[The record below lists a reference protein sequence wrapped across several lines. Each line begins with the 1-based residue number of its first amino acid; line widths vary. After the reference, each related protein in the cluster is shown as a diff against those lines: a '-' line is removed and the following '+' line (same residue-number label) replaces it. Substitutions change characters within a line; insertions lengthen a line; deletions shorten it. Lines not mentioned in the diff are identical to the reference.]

1 MSARGYFM
9 NQEFLERTLKYLLC
23 QSWYLSGARSL
34 ESKEAFDW
42 LMEEEN
48 QQLYLSGS
56 DNLPKLVKLAKYL
69 LLDEERSKYYVFPD
83 FIVL

>member
-1 MSARGYFM
+1 MTK
-9 NQEFLERTLKYLLC
+9 EFLERTLKYLLC

-34 ESKEAFDW
+34 ESSEAFNW
-42 LMEEEN
+42 LMKEEN

-56 DNLPKLVKLAKYL
+56 DDNLPKLVKLAKYF
-69 LLDEERSKYYVFPD
+69 LLDKEVSEYYVFPD

>member
-1 MSARGYFM
+1 MS
-9 NQEFLERTLKYLLC
+9 QEFLERTLKYLLC

-42 LMEEEN
+42 LMQEEN

-56 DNLPKLVKLAKYL
+56 DDGLPKLVRLAKYS
-69 LLDEERSKYYVFPD
+69 LLDEEWGDLYVLPD
-83 FIVL
+83 FILL